1 MLPLKVLAV
10 QIGCA
15 YAMWIFG
22 KFACK
27 VNIQEVA
34 FALPITFIMPATVSG
49 IAGKPSIPLNQHYNS
64 TLYIFRDVLQK
75 NGRSLHIQ
83 CSTSRPYLF
92 SVS

>member
-49 IAGKPSIPLNQHYNS
+49 IAGNQSIPLNQHYNS
-64 TLYIFRDVLQK
+64 TLYIFRDVLQE

>member
-49 IAGKPSIPLNQHYNS
+49 IAGKPSIPLNQHCNS
-64 TLYIFRDVLQK
+64 TLDIFQGCVTREWKILAYSMQ
-75 NGRSLHIQ
+75 HI
-83 CSTSRPYLF
+83 
-92 SVS
+92 

>member
-1 MLPLKVLAV
+1 MSSSTSTTEDPETDDALIHLTNMLPLKVLAV

-34 FALPITFIMPATVSG
+34 FALPVTLIMPSTLSG
-49 IAGKPSIPLNQHYNS
+49 IVGKRAKSFKRILPFSMLTLNWV
-64 TLYIFRDVLQK
+64 F
-75 NGRSLHIQ
+75 
-83 CSTSRPYLF
+83 
-92 SVS
+92 